1 MIKKFTLKADS
12 GKNVSG
18 GVRKECS
25 AGRTFGSEAAY
36 KADENWKELFKETT
50 GISSIEAA
58 KGNAKVKKLFRNGKT
73 CIGDYTIA
81 GLRVL

>member
-12 GKNVSG
+12 GKNASG
-18 GVRKECS
+18 SVRKERS
-25 AGRTFGSEAAY
+25 ADRTFGSKAAY

-50 GISSIEAA
+50 EISSIEAA
-58 KGNAKVKKLFRNGKT
+58 KGNAKVKKLFRNGKI

>member
-1 MIKKFTLKADS
+1 MI
-12 GKNVSG
+12 
-18 GVRKECS
+18 
-25 AGRTFGSEAAY
+25 AY
-36 KADENWKELFKETT
+36 KYFIDTAPYIYCLEGDNSLSNKTKEFFKETT

-58 KGNAKVKKLFRNGKT
+58 KGNAKVKKLFRNGKI